1 MDPRVDVLRV
11 ENQCSEVAL
20 TPFNVSREGARP
32 SDNFNKSRPVKKKM
46 KKEQV
51 ETSEASIFA
60 CPTAYTETVRT
71 SWTIVRTLWRHAL
84 VS

>member
-1 MDPRVDVLRV
+1 MLRV

-20 TPFNVSREGARP
+20 TSFNVSREGARP
-32 SDNFNKSRPVKKKM
+32 SDNFNKSRHVKKKM

-60 CPTAYTETVRT
+60 CSTAYTELART
-71 SWTIVRTLWRHAL
+71 SWPNVGTLWRHAL